1 MPVFFVMC
9 PSLKK
14 TFLYFCRLIF
24 TNMKTRIAIIGYGN
38 IGKAVE
44 QAVLAAEDMQLAGI
58 YHHNDNLDDIEA
70 DVAALCTPTREV
82 PAFAEKLLRRGICT
96 VDSFDIH
103 GQIYDLRAQLTPIA
117 QKHGTVSVIA
127 AGWDPGSDSVVRAL
141 LTAIAPKGITYTNF
155 GPGRSMGHTVAA
167 KAIPGVK
174 DALSMTIPLGTG
186 IHRRMVYVELE
197 DGADFATVEKLLLAD
212 DYFAHDE
219 THVIPVPS
227 VDALN
232 NVAHGVHLVR
242 SGVSGDTH
250 NQRFEF
256 NMEINNPALTG
267 QVLVAVARAAMRIKK
282 ESRYGAYTLIEI
294 PPISLLPGNT
304 ENNIRN
310 LV

>member
-1 MPVFFVMC
+1 
-9 PSLKK
+9 
-14 TFLYFCRLIF
+14 
-24 TNMKTRIAIIGYGN
+24 MKTRIAIIGYGN

-44 QAVLAAEDMQLAGI
+44 QAVMAAEDMQLSGI
-58 YHHNDNLDDIEA
+58 YHHSDNLDSIEA

-82 PAFAEKLLRRGICT
+82 PAFAEKLLNRGICT

-103 GQIYDLRAQLTPIA
+103 GQIYDLRKQLTPLA
-117 QKHGTVSVIA
+117 QANKAVSVIA

-186 IHRRMVYVELE
+186 IHRRMVYIELE

-227 VDALN
+227 VDVLN
-232 NVAHGVHLVR
+232 NVAHGVHLER

-256 NMEINNPALTG
+256 NMTINNPALTG
-267 QVLVAVARAAMRIKK
+267 QVLVAVSRAAVRMRN
-282 ESRYGAYTLIEI
+282 EQRYGAYTMIEI
-294 PPISLLPGNT
+294 PPIYMLPGD
-304 ENNIRN
+304 EEQLIRA

>member
-1 MPVFFVMC
+1 MQT
-9 PSLKK
+9 K
-14 TFLYFCRLIF
+14 
-24 TNMKTRIAIIGYGN
+24 IAIIGYGN

-44 QAVLAAEDMQLAGI
+44 QAVTAAEDMQLAGI
-58 YHHNDNLDDIEA
+58 YHHHDNLDTVDA

-82 PAFAEKLLRRGICT
+82 PAFAERMLRRGICT

-103 GQIYDLRAQLTPIA
+103 GQIGDLRKSLTPIA
-117 QKHGTVSVIA
+117 KEHRAVSVIA

-141 LTAIAPKGITYTNF
+141 LTAIAPKGLTYTNF

-197 DGADFATVEKLLLAD
+197 DGADFATVERLLLQD

-219 THVIPVPS
+219 THVIAVPS

-232 NVAHGVHLVR
+232 NVAHGVHLER
-242 SGVSGDTH
+242 HGVSGETH

-256 NMEINNPALTG
+256 NMAINNPALTG
-267 QVLVAVARAAMRIKK
+267 QVLVACARAAARMKSEQRF
-282 ESRYGAYTLIEI
+282 GAFTMIEI
-294 PPISLLPGNT
+294 PPISLLPGD
-304 ENNIRN
+304 EGQWIRT

>member
-1 MPVFFVMC
+1 
-9 PSLKK
+9 
-14 TFLYFCRLIF
+14 
-24 TNMKTRIAIIGYGN
+24 MKTRIAIIGYGN

-44 QAVLAAEDMQLAGI
+44 QAVMAAEDMQLACI
-58 YHHNDNLDDIEA
+58 YHHNDNLDSIEA
-70 DVAALCTPTREV
+70 DVAVLCTPTREV

-103 GQIYDLRAQLTPIA
+103 GQIFDLRKQLTPISKEHKA
-117 QKHGTVSVIA
+117 VSVIA

-186 IHRRMVYVELE
+186 IHRRMVYIELE
-197 DGADFATVEKLLLAD
+197 DGADFATVEKLLLQD

-227 VDALN
+227 VDVLN
-232 NVAHGVHLVR
+232 NVAHGVHLER

-256 NMEINNPALTG
+256 NMTINNPALTG
-267 QVLVAVARAAMRIKK
+267 QVLVAVARAAVRMRN
-282 ESRYGAYTLIEI
+282 EQRFGAYTMIEI
-294 PPISLLPGNT
+294 PPIYMLPGD
-304 ENNIRN
+304 EEQLIRA

>member
-1 MPVFFVMC
+1 MQ
-9 PSLKK
+9 
-14 TFLYFCRLIF
+14 
-24 TNMKTRIAIIGYGN
+24 TRIAIIGYGN

-44 QAVLAAEDMQLAGI
+44 QAVLAAEDMQLTGI
-58 YHHNDNLDDIEA
+58 YHHNDNLDNIEA
-70 DVAALCTPTREV
+70 DVVALCTPTREV
-82 PAFAEKLLRRGICT
+82 PAFAEKLLTRGICT

-103 GQIYDLRAQLTPIA
+103 GQIYDLRKQLMPIA
-117 QKHGTVSVIA
+117 KEHKAVSVIA
-127 AGWDPGSDSVVRAL
+127 AGWDPGSDSMVRAL

-197 DGADFATVEKLLLAD
+197 AGADFATVEKLLLQD

-227 VDALN
+227 IDALN
-232 NVAHGVHLVR
+232 NVAHGVHLTR

-256 NMEINNPALTG
+256 DMEINNPALTG
-267 QVLVAVARAAMRIKK
+267 QVLVSCARAAVRMRA
-282 ESRYGAYTLIEI
+282 EQRHGAFTMIEI
-294 PPISLLPGNT
+294 PPIYLLSGDEEQLIRSL
-304 ENNIRN
+304 
-310 LV
+310 V

>member
-1 MPVFFVMC
+1 
-9 PSLKK
+9 
-14 TFLYFCRLIF
+14 
-24 TNMKTRIAIIGYGN
+24 MKTRIAILGYGN

-44 QAVLAAEDMQLAGI
+44 QAIMAADDMELAGI
-58 YHHNDNLDDIEA
+58 YHHNDNLDEIQA
-70 DVAALCTPTREV
+70 DVVALCAPTREV
-82 PAFAEKLLRRGICT
+82 PALAEKMLRCGIAT

-103 GQIYDLRAQLTPIA
+103 GQIYDLRKRLTPAA
-117 QKHGTVSVIA
+117 QEHQAVSIIA

-141 LTAIAPKGITYTNF
+141 LLALAPKGLTYTNF

-186 IHRRMVYVELE
+186 IHRRMVYVTLE
-197 DGADFATVEKLLLAD
+197 EGADFATVEKLLLQD

-219 THVIPVPS
+219 THVVQVPS
-227 VDALN
+227 IDVLN
-232 NVAHGVHLVR
+232 NVAHGVNLTR

-267 QVLVAVARAAMRIKK
+267 QVLVSCARAAMRLRAEK
-282 ESRYGAYTLIEI
+282 RFGAFTMIEI
-294 PPISLLPGNT
+294 PPIYLLPGD
-304 ENNIRN
+304 EESLIRT

>member
-1 MPVFFVMC
+1 M
-9 PSLKK
+9 
-14 TFLYFCRLIF
+14 RI
-24 TNMKTRIAIIGYGN
+24 RIAIIGYGN

-44 QAVLAAEDMQLAGI
+44 QAVLASEDMQLVGI
-58 YHHNDNLDDIEA
+58 YHHNDNLDSIDA

-103 GQIYDLRAQLTPIA
+103 GQIYDLRKQLTPLA
-117 QKHGTVSVIA
+117 QKNNAVSVIA

-174 DALSMTIPLGTG
+174 DALSITIPLGTG

-232 NVAHGVHLVR
+232 NVAHGVHLER

-267 QVLVAVARAAMRIKK
+267 QVLVAVARAAMRIKE

-294 PPISLLPGNT
+294 PPIFLLPGNT

>member
-1 MPVFFVMC
+1 
-9 PSLKK
+9 
-14 TFLYFCRLIF
+14 
-24 TNMKTRIAIIGYGN
+24 MKTRIAIIGYGN

-58 YHHNDNLDDIEA
+58 FHHNDNLDNIEA
-70 DVAALCTPTREV
+70 DVVALCTPTREV

-103 GQIYDLRAQLTPIA
+103 GQIYDLRKQLTPIA
-117 QKHGTVSVIA
+117 KEHKAVSVIA
-127 AGWDPGSDSVVRAL
+127 AGWDPGSDSMVRAL

-197 DGADFATVEKLLLAD
+197 EGADFATVEKQLLAD

-219 THVIPVPS
+219 THVIPVSS
-227 VDALN
+227 VDVLN
-232 NVAHGVHLVR
+232 NVAHGVHLER
-242 SGVSGDTH
+242 NGVSGDTH

-256 NMEINNPALTG
+256 NMTINNPALTG
-267 QVLVAVARAAMRIKK
+267 QVLVAVARAAVRMKA
-282 ESRYGAYTLIEI
+282 EQHFGAFTMIEL
-294 PPISLLPGNT
+294 PPIYMLPGD
-304 ENNIRN
+304 EEQLIRS

>member
-1 MPVFFVMC
+1 MQ
-9 PSLKK
+9 
-14 TFLYFCRLIF
+14 
-24 TNMKTRIAIIGYGN
+24 TRIAILGYGN

-44 QAVLAAEDMQLAGI
+44 QAVLAADDMQLAGI
-58 YHHNDNLDDIEA
+58 YHHNDNLDAIDA
-70 DVAALCTPTREV
+70 DVVALCTPTRQV
-82 PAFAEKLLRRGICT
+82 PDFAEKLLSRGIAT

-103 GQIYDLRAQLTPIA
+103 GQIFDLRKRLAPVA
-117 QKHGTVSVIA
+117 KEHRAVSVIA

-141 LTAIAPKGITYTNF
+141 LLALAPKGITYTNF

-174 DALSMTIPLGTG
+174 NALSMTIPLGTG

-197 DGADFATVEKLLLAD
+197 EGADFATVEKLLLQD

-219 THVIPVPS
+219 THVVPVPS
-227 VDALN
+227 IDVLN
-232 NVAHGVHLVR
+232 NVAHGVNLVR

-267 QVLVAVARAAMRIKK
+267 QVLVSCARAAMRMRQ
-282 ESRYGAYTLIEI
+282 EERFGAFTMIEI
-294 PPISLLPGNT
+294 PPIYLLSGN
-304 ENNIRN
+304 EEQLIRT

>member
-1 MPVFFVMC
+1 MQT
-9 PSLKK
+9 K
-14 TFLYFCRLIF
+14 
-24 TNMKTRIAIIGYGN
+24 IAIIGYGN

-44 QAVLAAEDMQLAGI
+44 QAVLAADDMQLAGI
-58 YHHNDNLDDIEA
+58 YHHNDNLDALDA

-82 PAFAEKLLRRGICT
+82 PAFAEKLLRKGIST

-103 GQIYDLRAQLTPIA
+103 GQIFDLRKRLAPIA
-117 QKHGTVSVIA
+117 KEYQAVSVIA

-141 LTAIAPKGITYTNF
+141 LLALAPKGITYTNF

-197 DGADFATVEKLLLAD
+197 TSADFATVEKLLLQD

-227 VDALN
+227 IDALN
-232 NVAHGVHLVR
+232 NVAHGVHLTR

-256 NMEINNPALTG
+256 DMEINNPALTG
-267 QVLVAVARAAMRIKK
+267 QVLVSCARAAVRMRA
-282 ESRYGAYTLIEI
+282 EQRHGAFTMIEI
-294 PPISLLPGNT
+294 PPIYLLPGD
-304 ENNIRN
+304 EEQLIRS

>member
-1 MPVFFVMC
+1 MQT
-9 PSLKK
+9 K
-14 TFLYFCRLIF
+14 
-24 TNMKTRIAIIGYGN
+24 IAIIGYGN

-44 QAVLAAEDMQLAGI
+44 QAVLAADDMQLAGI
-58 YHHNDNLDDIEA
+58 YHHNDNLDAIDS

-82 PAFAEKLLRRGICT
+82 PAFAEKLLRKGIST

-103 GQIYDLRAQLTPIA
+103 GQIFDLRKRLTPIA
-117 QKHGTVSVIA
+117 QEHQAVSVIA

-141 LTAIAPKGITYTNF
+141 LLALAPKGITYTNF

-197 DGADFATVEKLLLAD
+197 AGADFATAEKLLLQD

-227 VDALN
+227 IDALN
-232 NVAHGVHLVR
+232 NVAHGVHLTR

-256 NMEINNPALTG
+256 DMEINNPALTG
-267 QVLVAVARAAMRIKK
+267 QVLVSCARAAVRMRA
-282 ESRYGAYTLIEI
+282 EQRHGAFTMIEI
-294 PPISLLPGNT
+294 PPIYLLPGD
-304 ENNIRN
+304 EEQLIRS